1 MFTTLTSASFLILIL
16 TSVGYNKPE
25 NYKRGI
31 LKTLFAWLLMTIA
44 ISFLVTNIVDSI
56 DLLKS
61 GSMDFFKILNLPALP
76 FWWSLYIFK
85 CGPMHSAIWKR
96 IVKTILYVVYSI
108 LFSFISYLPFDV
120 LLDETMLLI
129 AISIIIIFFIV
140 WGIILKLNNTPK
152 KQENQA

>member
-44 ISFLVTNIVDSI
+44 ISFLVTNIVVSI

-61 GSMDFFKILNLPALP
+61 GSMDFFRILNLPALP

-96 IVKTILYVVYSI
+96 IVKTILYIVYSI

-120 LLDETMLLI
+120 LLDEPMVLI
-129 AISIIIIFFIV
+129 ALSIIFFIV

>member
-44 ISFLVTNIVDSI
+44 ISFLVTNIVVSI

-61 GSMDFFKILNLPALP
+61 GSMLCLFGGVYTYSSVVQCILQYGKEL
-76 FWWSLYIFK
+76 
-85 CGPMHSAIWKR
+85 
-96 IVKTILYVVYSI
+96 
-108 LFSFISYLPFDV
+108 
-120 LLDETMLLI
+120 
-129 AISIIIIFFIV
+129 
-140 WGIILKLNNTPK
+140 
-152 KQENQA
+152 